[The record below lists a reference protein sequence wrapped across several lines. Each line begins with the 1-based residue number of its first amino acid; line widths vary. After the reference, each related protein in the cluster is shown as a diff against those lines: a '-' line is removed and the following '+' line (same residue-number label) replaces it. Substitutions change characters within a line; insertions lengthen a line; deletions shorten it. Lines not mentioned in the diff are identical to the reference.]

1 MGLPTGKGSL
11 FQIKLDTSTTF
22 YCSRKLIGKVK
33 LSLAEI
39 EIAKPKH
46 NGPVTY
52 EHKAVKE
59 LQKDTTINLKRA
71 DNGST
76 RVILNKRDKIQ
87 EA

>member
-1 MGLPTGKGSL
+1 MPTAARTKWSIKDDILSVGPPQPDIMGLPTGKGSL

-46 NGPVTY
+46 NGPVT
-52 EHKAVKE
+52 
-59 LQKDTTINLKRA
+59 
-71 DNGST
+71 
-76 RVILNKRDKIQ
+76 
-87 EA
+87 